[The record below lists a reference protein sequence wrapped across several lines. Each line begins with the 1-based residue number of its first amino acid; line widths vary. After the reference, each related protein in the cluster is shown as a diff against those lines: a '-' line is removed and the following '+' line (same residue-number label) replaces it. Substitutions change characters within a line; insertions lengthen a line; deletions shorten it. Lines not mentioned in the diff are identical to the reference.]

1 MAIRTDLAVER
12 MELGGTTSAG
22 LQKKTEEIQGL
33 MCTRVTDAQGGSYLT
48 LDMPPIRQEEN
59 GFDRL
64 CEAVAI
70 LLKQLA
76 PPLPPESPVLVLGL
90 GNCAVTPDALGPLC
104 CRHVLATRHLVQSE
118 PALRGFRSTC
128 VLAPGVL
135 GTTGLESG
143 EIVLGLL
150 REIAPAM
157 VIAVDALAARRMHR
171 LMGTIQLTDTGIVPG
186 SGVGNARTALTRET
200 LGVPVLMLG
209 VPTVI
214 DTQTIAEDLAEET
227 GLPVERF
234 AALDHPAIITTRDVD
249 QQVMDAARILGYGID
264 LFLHP
269 QLSRS
274 DLDAFLN

>member
-1 MAIRTDLAVER
+1 M
-12 MELGGTTSAG
+12 
-22 LQKKTEEIQGL
+22 
-33 MCTRVTDAQGGSYLT
+33 
-48 LDMPPIRQEEN
+48 
-59 GFDRL
+59 
-64 CEAVAI
+64 
-70 LLKQLA
+70 
-76 PPLPPESPVLVLGL
+76 
-90 GNCAVTPDALGPLC
+90 
-104 CRHVLATRHLVQSE
+104 
-118 PALRGFRSTC
+118 
-128 VLAPGVL
+128 
-135 GTTGLESG
+135 
-143 EIVLGLL
+143 LGLL
-150 REIAPAM
+150 LEIAPAM

-227 GLPVERF
+227 GLPAEQF

-264 LFLHP
+264 MFLHP
-269 QLSRS
+269 QLSQS

>member
-12 MELGGTTSAG
+12 MEPGGKLSGG
-22 LQKKTEEIQGL
+22 LQSKTEEIRGL
-33 MCTRVTDAQGGSYLT
+33 MCTRVTDKDGGSYLT
-48 LDMPPIRQEEN
+48 LDMQPLRREPDA
-59 GFDRL
+59 FDRL
-64 CEAVAI
+64 CDAVAA
-70 LLKQLA
+70 LLAELA
-76 PPLPPESPVLVLGL
+76 PPLPPNAPTLVLGL
-90 GNCAVTPDALGPLC
+90 GNRAVTPDALGPLC
-104 CRHVLATRHLVQSE
+104 CRHVLATRHLVRSE
-118 PALRGFRSTC
+118 PALRGFRPTC

-135 GTTGLESG
+135 GMTGLESG

-150 REIAPAM
+150 REIRPAL

-171 LMGTIQLTDTGIVPG
+171 LMCTIQLTDTGIVPG

-227 GLPVERF
+227 GLPPERF
-234 AALDHPAIITTRDVD
+234 AALRHPAMITTRDID
-249 QQVMDAARILGYGID
+249 QQVMDAARVIGYGID

>member
-12 MELGGTTSAG
+12 AELGGTTSAD

-70 LLKQLA
+70 LLGQLA
-76 PPLPPESPVLVLGL
+76 PPLPREAPVLVLGL
-90 GNCAVTPDALGPLC
+90 GNRAVTPDALGPLC
-104 CRHVLATRHLVQSE
+104 CQHVLATRHLVQSE
-118 PALRGFRSTC
+118 PALHGFRSTC

-227 GLPVERF
+227 GLPAERF

>member
-12 MELGGTTSAG
+12 VELGGTTSAG

-90 GNCAVTPDALGPLC
+90 GNRAVTPDALGPLC

-150 REIAPAM
+150 REVAPAM
-157 VIAVDALAARRMHR
+157 IIAVDALAARRMHR

-227 GLPVERF
+227 GLPVDRF

>member
-12 MELGGTTSAG
+12 VELGGTTSVG

-90 GNCAVTPDALGPLC
+90 GNRAVTPDALGPLC
-104 CRHVLATRHLVQSE
+104 CQHVLATRHLVPSE

-150 REIAPAM
+150 REVAPAM
-157 VIAVDALAARRMHR
+157 IIAVDALAARRMHR

-227 GLPVERF
+227 GLPVDRF

>member
-12 MELGGTTSAG
+12 AELGGTTSAD

-70 LLKQLA
+70 LLGQLA
-76 PPLPPESPVLVLGL
+76 PPLPREAPVLVLGL
-90 GNCAVTPDALGPLC
+90 GNRAVTPDALGPLC
-104 CRHVLATRHLVQSE
+104 CQHVLATRHLVQSE

-227 GLPVERF
+227 GLPAERF